1 MAQNIIL
8 HHYNDDHNTTSASIV
23 VPYLLEYIEVERV
36 IDIGCG
42 LGQWLQVF
50 QASGA
55 TEAVGIDGAHVP
67 RELRKIQQFHEFDLT
82 DLPGLKKF
90 LKTSFPEK
98 FNLCLSLEVA
108 EHLPE
113 GLAREFIALL
123 ASLSDCVLF
132 SAAIPN
138 QTGENHINEQP
149 HEYWVGLFAENGY
162 TCCDIFRKKFW
173 NNASI
178 NWWYRQNMFLFINE
192 NCLLKKAIANQ
203 YDGNTY
209 IHPELLKLYIP
220 AAVPQAQPISLQK
233 QLLFKLKKLL
243 CI

>member
-1 MAQNIIL
+1 MVQNKIL

-23 VPYLLEYIEVERV
+23 VPYLLEYIDVKRV

-42 LGQWLQVF
+42 PGQWLQVF

-82 DLPGLKKF
+82 DLPGLKTF
-90 LKTSFPEK
+90 LKSSFPDK
-98 FNLCLSLEVA
+98 FNLCISLEVA

-123 ASLSDCVLF
+123 TSLSDYVLF
-132 SAAIPN
+132 SAAIPY
-138 QTGENHINEQP
+138 QTGENHINEQL
-149 HEYWVGLFAENGY
+149 HDYWVKLFMGKGY
-162 TCCDIFRKKFW
+162 SCCDIFRKKFW
-173 NNASI
+173 NHPSV
-178 NWWYRQNMFLFINE
+178 NWWYRQNMFLFINQ
-192 NCLLKKAIANQ
+192 NSRLKKEVACQ

-220 AAVPQAQPISLQK
+220 AAVPQTQQNSLHK
-233 QLLFKLKKLL
+233 QLLSKLKKLL
-243 CI
+243 